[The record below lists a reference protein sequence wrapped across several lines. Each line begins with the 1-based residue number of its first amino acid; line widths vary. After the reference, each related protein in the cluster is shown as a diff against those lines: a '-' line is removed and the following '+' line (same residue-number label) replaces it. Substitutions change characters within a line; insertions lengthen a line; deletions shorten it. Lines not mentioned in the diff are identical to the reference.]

1 MAKPPPPTAS
11 QAENH
16 LDSGGDPATGKDE
29 WQEPK
34 LRYIEP
40 KLVERGP
47 VKDLTGGF
55 FGSFSP

>member
-1 MAKPPPPTAS
+1 MAKRPTPALGKADDHLNPTRDTAS
-11 QAENH
+11 
-16 LDSGGDPATGKDE
+16 GKDE

-34 LRYIEP
+34 LRFVEP

-55 FGSFSP
+55 LGSFSP